1 MRQQAAAWS
10 EQQKTLAA
18 AEGQLQQYHR
28 QLALVKELEALG
40 ADITEHPLYTTA
52 RRYSSYKKMK
62 EALEDSA
69 KNLLELHEDC
79 GNKIDSY
86 TNALET
92 IKGPQLNQWIQEL
105 NFPIDHDGHNVFYL
119 IRDFLLNAGQSTM
132 IAQCEQAEAEL
143 GQCAR
148 QQTHLIKNCLEL
160 LSQFATIAQYLP
172 QSFIEKHRVFMYRKW
187 TAILL
192 EAETLDVCNE
202 VILDIHNS
210 MTPESSNNASLQQMT
225 TFAYQLQ
232 NLNNAANIKLNKFY
246 ERLKAEGGPDA
257 LPRAEKCH
265 HDAVNAISN
274 FISQGGGTEKA
285 IECVIINTLN
295 TLNRRF
301 LLSESSAH
309 SAGDCLVDLISLE
322 GEWFFEDMSVISFL
336 VTELISFV
344 PAVHDSSTLNDDCIT
359 RAFECLNACKSV
371 FSDLKELLSNFQTI
385 ILPEAIKKIQA
396 EEPSVLMMINELN
409 NVVINTGMPLSEL
422 IAQLELHIRYVVMDM
437 EVIAPI
443 YNISFSIFF
452 HLITFDIFRLL
463 QILLP
468 LLQI

>member
-1 MRQQAAAWS
+1 MRQQASAWS
-10 EQQKTLAA
+10 EQQKALTA

-40 ADITEHPLYTTA
+40 ADITEHPLYMTA

-69 KNLLELHEDC
+69 KNLLELHEEC
-79 GNKIDSY
+79 GTKIESY
-86 TNALET
+86 AHALEL
-92 IKGPQLNQWIQEL
+92 IKGPQLTQWIQEL

-119 IRDFLLNAGQSTM
+119 IRDFLLNAGQSSM

-160 LSQFATIAQYLP
+160 LSQFAAIAQYLP
-172 QSFIEKHRVFMYRKW
+172 QSFIEKHRVFMYKKW

-192 EAETLDVCNE
+192 EAESLDICNE

-210 MTPESSNNASLQQMT
+210 MAPENANNPSLQHMT
-225 TFAYQLQ
+225 TFSYQLQ
-232 NLNNAANIKLNKFY
+232 SLYNAANIKLNKLY

-257 LPRAEKCH
+257 LPRAEKCYL
-265 HDAVNAISN
+265 DAVTSISN
-274 FISQGGGTEKA
+274 FIAQGGGTEKA

-301 LLSESSAH
+301 LMLETSAQ
-309 SAGDCLVDLISLE
+309 SAGECLVDLMSLE
-322 GEWFFEDMSVISFL
+322 GEWFLEDMNVISFL
-336 VTELISFV
+336 VTELTSFI
-344 PAVHDSSTLNDDCIT
+344 PAIHDSSTLNDDCIPK
-359 RAFECLNACKSV
+359 AFDCLNACKSI
-371 FSDLKELLSNFQTI
+371 FSDLKELLSNFQSI

-396 EEPSVLMMINELN
+396 EEPSVLMMITELN
-409 NVVINTGMPLSEL
+409 NVVINTGIPLNEL
-422 IAQLELHIRYVVMDM
+422 IAQLELHIRYVVMEM
-437 EVIAPI
+437 EVIAR
-443 YNISFSIFF
+443 YF
-452 HLITFDIFRLL
+452 
-463 QILLP
+463 
-468 LLQI
+468 